1 MDLEGH
7 EVRVA
12 YEGQA
17 ALACFHA
24 FRPHIAFLD
33 IGMPL
38 LTGVQIAETIRA
50 SEGGDEVML
59 VAITGWG
66 QDSDRADTL
75 RAGFNHHLTKPV
87 SFDKLGDILSE
98 VQRKV
103 EAEVEVQVEEPRQS
117 DVVVQ

>member
-1 MDLEGH
+1 
-7 EVRVA
+7 
-12 YEGQA
+12 
-17 ALACFHA
+17 
-24 FRPHIAFLD
+24 
-33 IGMPL
+33 
-38 LTGVQIAETIRA
+38 
-50 SEGGDEVML
+50 
-59 VAITGWG
+59 
-66 QDSDRADTL
+66 L